1 MRNLKR
7 ALSLALASVMLLG
20 MMVVG
25 TSASYADV
33 TSKQNKEA
41 IEVAQAV
48 GVMIGDDKGNFNPDA
63 KVTRVEMAVV
73 MSNLLNL
80 KVDDFKAAKTGFTDV
95 PAWAA
100 PYVAACKADGIIA
113 GYSATTFGSNDTVTA
128 AQAALMMMKALGYFQ
143 FAPDFGDDWQLATV
157 KQASK
162 IKLYDGISANAN
174 TALTRNDVAQLVL
187 NALEATMVE
196 ADGNGGTTIKGDGF
210 EITTGSTKY
219 VDVLK
224 AGDKYAKIDKTKV
237 NDKYTVELGEQL
249 FDGKLEKNPD
259 KDDLGRPAAKWS
271 YKSEDIGTYGDI
283 ADKVYV
289 LAKPY
294 VVTDKDSLLSVLKD
308 KNLTNNDELKLPEA
322 ESVYVN
328 GTAVDKEYKSAKAA
342 FNNEAKGGVVVEL
355 FYNDNNSNIVDRVV
369 VLNYSIN
376 QIDDVSTKL
385 TKDQKDDGATCKI
398 KIKNASTYTDDKI
411 ADFNAKTYVED
422 AYLLYIVKGSEIVA
436 SQIAEEV
443 TGTVT
448 AIKGSDK
455 ATVGGTTY
463 KFITKKDV
471 NNKTVAMVEIDV
483 EDEGSFYLNVAGQ
496 IAVVDTTSKSDNYA
510 YIYAVSSDNGTN
522 SEGVKTTTFTAYYV
536 DTNGVKGSAEVDVD
550 KVTEKEAT
558 GLKRDV
564 GFYFAD
570 TAMAITEDYKGV
582 IAYSLNS
589 DKELVYETAKD
600 KIAELN
606 AKVDKTQA
614 NGTDSDTQFIFAS
627 KDGNKYKT
635 SVSVGYKNV
644 NIKATDVSYKVT
656 NKDGDILYVFVSA
669 ENGTLSSDT
678 KYAVVKSGDAT
689 RTKDGN
695 DTIYTYSVVIDGEE
709 TTLSSKNDKLTL
721 NKGEVFSYEMDGKY
735 VKKGTINEM
744 KFVKVT
750 NGTKDY
756 IAIGENQYNLSDADA
771 IYTVT
776 LEYKTEAAY
785 KTAIGA
791 DTAGTELGLKDL
803 DSVSVSKGADV
814 NNKSWVAY
822 KLDKNDLD
830 ILFVVDFVY

>member
-1 MRNLKR
+1 
-7 ALSLALASVMLLG
+7 MLLG

-48 GVMIGDDKGNFNPDA
+48 GVMVGDDKGNFNPDA

-80 KVDDFKAAKTGFTDV
+80 KVNDFKAAKTGFVDV
-95 PAWAA
+95 PAWAE

-113 GYSATTFGSNDTVTA
+113 GYSATIFGANDTVTA
-128 AQAALMMMKALGYFQ
+128 AQAGLMILKALGYFQ
-143 FAPDFGDDWQLATV
+143 YANDFGDDWKLSSV

-162 IKLYDGISANAN
+162 ISLYDGIDAGSD

-187 NALEATMVE
+187 NALEADMVE
-196 ADGNGGTTIKGDGF
+196 PDGNGGTTIEGNGF
-210 EITTGSTKY
+210 TITTGSTKY
-219 VDVLK
+219 TEVVK
-224 AGDKYAKIDKTKV
+224 AKDSDKKWDAIDNGKDSSDKKIV
-237 NDKYTVELGEQL
+237 QLGEQL
-249 FDGKLEKNPD
+249 FDGDLKKDSKKTP
-259 KDDLGRPAAKWS
+259 DDLGRPASKWS
-271 YKSEDIGTYGDI
+271 YKGEEIGTYGDT
-283 ADKVYV
+283 ADEVYV

-294 VVTDKDSLLSVLKD
+294 VVTDKTSLLTVLKD
-308 KNLTNNDELKLPEA
+308 KDLTDNNKLKLSDTA
-322 ESVYVN
+322 SVYVN
-328 GTAVDKEYKSAKAA
+328 GNEVTDVYKSAEDA
-342 FNNEAKGGVVVEL
+342 FNNQNKGGVIVEL
-355 FYNDNNSNIVDRVV
+355 FYNDDDSNTVDRVV

-411 ADFNAKTYVED
+411 ADFDAKTYVED
-422 AYLLYIVKGSEIVA
+422 AYLLYIVKDGEIVA
-436 SQIAEEV
+436 SQIAQEI

-448 AIKGSDK
+448 AIKGNDK

-463 KFITKKDV
+463 KFITEKVK
-471 NNKTVAMVEIDV
+471 NNENKYDTVAMVTIDID
-483 EDEGSFYLNVAGQ
+483 DEGSFYLNAAGQ
-496 IAVVDTTSKSDNYA
+496 IAAVDTTSNSDDYA

-536 DTNGVKGSAEVDVD
+536 TTDGVKASAEIATTEKTKTVSEK
-550 KVTEKEAT
+550 KVTYYVFEDFKDED
-558 GLKRDV
+558 GNEV
-564 GFYFAD
+564 EV
-570 TAMAITEDYKGV
+570 TEDFTGV
-582 IAYSLNS
+582 IAFSLNS
-589 DKELVYETAKD
+589 DKELVRETPKD
-600 KIAELN
+600 TIASLN
-606 AKVDKTQA
+606 KLVDKTHA
-614 NGTDSDTQFIFAS
+614 NGTDSDTKFIFAN
-627 KDGNKYKT
+627 KDGSKYKT

-644 NIKATDVSYKVT
+644 NVSKDDVSYKVT

-678 KYAVVKSGDAT
+678 KYAVAKSGDAT
-689 RTKDGN
+689 RTKDGD

-709 TTLSSKNDKLTL
+709 TTLSSKNALSLK
-721 NKGEVFSYEMDGKY
+721 KGEVFSYEMDGKY
-735 VKKGTINEM
+735 VKKDSVSEM

-776 LEYKTEAAY
+776 LEYKTETAY

-791 DTAGTELGLKDL
+791 NTAGTELGLKDL
-803 DSVSVSKGADV
+803 DSVSVSEGADV
-814 NNKSWVAY
+814 DNDSWVAY
-822 KLDKNDLD
+822 KLDGKDLD

>member
-25 TSASYADV
+25 TSAASYADV
-33 TSKQNKEA
+33 SSKNNLEA
-41 IEVAQAV
+41 IEVLKLV
-48 GVMIGDDKGNFNPDA
+48 GVMTGDDKGNFNPDA

-80 KVDDFKAAKTGFTDV
+80 KVNDFKAAKTEFTDV

-113 GYSATTFGSNDTVTA
+113 GYSATTFGANDTVTA
-128 AQAALMMMKALGYFQ
+128 AQAGLMILKALGYFQ
-143 FAPDFGDDWQLATV
+143 YANDFGDDWKLSSV

-162 IKLYDGISANAN
+162 ISLYDGIDAGSD

-187 NALEATMVE
+187 NALEADMVE
-196 ADGNGGTTIKGDGF
+196 PDGNGGTTIEGNGF
-210 EITTGSTKY
+210 TITTGSTKY
-219 VDVLK
+219 TEVVK
-224 AGDKYAKIDKTKV
+224 AKDSDKKWDAIDNGKDSSDKKIV
-237 NDKYTVELGEQL
+237 QLGEQL
-249 FDGKLEKNPD
+249 FDGDLKKDSKKTP
-259 KDDLGRPAAKWS
+259 DDLGRPASKWS
-271 YKSEDIGTYGDI
+271 YKGEEIGTYGDT
-283 ADKVYV
+283 ADEVYV

-294 VVTDKDSLLSVLKD
+294 VVTDKASLLTVLKD
-308 KNLTNNDELKLPEA
+308 KDLTDNSKLKLPET

-328 GTAVDKEYKSAKAA
+328 GTEVDNEYKSAKAA
-342 FNNEAKGGVVVEL
+342 FNNQNKGGVVVEL
-355 FYNDNNSNIVDRVV
+355 FYNDDDSNTVDRVV

-411 ADFNAKTYVED
+411 ADFDAKTYVED
-422 AYLLYIVKGSEIVA
+422 AYLLYIVKDGEIVA
-436 SQIAEEV
+436 SQIAQEI

-463 KFITKKDV
+463 KFITMKDGD
-471 NNKTVAMVEIDV
+471 NKTVAMVTIDID
-483 EDEGSFYLNVAGQ
+483 DEGSFYLNAAGQ
-496 IAVVDTTSKSDNYA
+496 IAAVDTTSKSDDYA
-510 YIYAVSSDNGTN
+510 YIYTTNEEEDRNSDGVTSNIFTVYYVTVD
-522 SEGVKTTTFTAYYV
+522 GVKA
-536 DTNGVKGSAEVDVD
+536 SAVVNEDDVD
-550 KVTEKEAT
+550 ALKAKLTPVKDEQKIVAYT
-558 GLKRDV
+558 GV
-564 GFYFAD
+564 
-570 TAMAITEDYKGV
+570 V
-582 IAYSLNS
+582 AYSIDS
-589 DKELVYETAKD
+589 DKEFNLETAKD
-600 KIAELN
+600 DIDTMNKAI
-606 AKVDKTQA
+606 DKSHA
-614 NGTDSDTQFIFAS
+614 NGTDSDTKFIFAYREEG
-627 KDGNKYKT
+627 KKTYKT

-644 NIKATDVSYKVT
+644 NIDQQVTYTVT
-656 NKDGDILYVFVSA
+656 NKDGDIIYVFVGDD
-669 ENGTLSSDT
+669 NGTLSSDT

-689 RTKDGN
+689 RTKDGD

-709 TTLSSKNDKLTL
+709 TTLSSKKDALSLK
-721 NKGEVFSYEMDGKY
+721 KGEVFSYEMDGKY
-735 VKKGTINEM
+735 IKKDSVDKM

-791 DTAGTELGLKDL
+791 DTAGTELGLANL
-803 DSVSVSKGADV
+803 DTVSVSEGADV
-814 NNKSWVAY
+814 DNDSWVAY
-822 KLDKNDLD
+822 KLDGKDLD